1 MQTAIGH
8 NGLYKLGFDGAAI
21 AQLRKLDVRQYR
33 ELLTILSEL
42 HADKYV
48 ELSAEAAVAADKS
61 VGEKMRVKGQEG
73 DAQ

>member
-33 ELLTILSEL
+33 ELLTILHEL
-42 HADKYV
+42 HADKSV
-48 ELSAEAAVAADKS
+48 ELSAEAADKS

-73 DAQ
+73 DE